1 MNPSELDYA
10 IERPAPISRH
20 GLATSSL
27 SINWRPPVFLRS
39 IVSYSLSLIFHT
51 RSFRMFSFTRV
62 LRKSS
67 TTERTPLIRFLG
79 KRSIP
84 DSVDHQ
90 PKVHPA
96 SPTQVLPSDFTLSKK
111 TPSFSSYR
119 QQAQQHGPLG
129 RIKNNCDG
137 SIGSIS
143 GSSLGPVTQSEGQ
156 FFDRNELPP
165 RFHRTPID
173 LTEIDAIETGGATLV
188 C

>member
-1 MNPSELDYA
+1 
-10 IERPAPISRH
+10 
-20 GLATSSL
+20 
-27 SINWRPPVFLRS
+27 
-39 IVSYSLSLIFHT
+39 
-51 RSFRMFSFTRV
+51 MFSFTRV

-84 DSVDHQ
+84 G
-90 PKVHPA
+90 K
-96 SPTQVLPSDFTLSKK
+96 
-111 TPSFSSYR
+111 